1 MTLKKCVISWPNP
14 FKNIFRLFRLT
25 SFPQNRTWTWTSS
38 RWADNV
44 ARPPWRIF
52 GHSILNLG
60 EYWIF
65 TLLHRQYEIVPF
77 CTVYQTFQYRIIPA
91 WKLKSEKNF
100 RMFFFLLQAMN
111 SLGCF
116 KDKEKLRSELL
127 KPEHNCGKQKSLN

>member
-1 MTLKKCVISWPNP
+1 LKKCIISWPNP

-38 RWADNV
+38 RWADTL

-65 TLLHRQYEIVPF
+65 TLPHWQDEILPF
-77 CTVYQTFQYRIIPA
+77 GTFYQSFHYRIISLENLNQK
-91 WKLKSEKNF
+91 KLKNV
-100 RMFFFLLQAMN
+100 FFLFQAMN